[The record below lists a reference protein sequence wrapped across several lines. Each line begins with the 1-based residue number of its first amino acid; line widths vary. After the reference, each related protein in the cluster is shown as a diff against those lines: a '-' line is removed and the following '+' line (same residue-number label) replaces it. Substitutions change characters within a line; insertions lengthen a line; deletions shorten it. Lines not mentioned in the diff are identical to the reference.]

1 MEFNKAKAHV
11 KQRAIDL
18 FSKVSTNTILALSLL
33 GMVIYQLTVN
43 KETILVPPH
52 LSEEAVVS
60 RNHASKEYF
69 QPFVQMVVAVISSV
83 NPENADEVYKWIRK
97 FFIDEVWANLG
108 PQILAIKTNP
118 KFNGINLMNY
128 FSIEG
133 IEYEP
138 RTETFYVYGK
148 LTSAQYRKGRI
159 QPVRSIYATYEVR
172 MEMFAGIP
180 KVTHW
185 LPYEG
190 VPMTQVWKDKHPE
203 QAKKREAELE
213 KTVDNHQTHPHADE
227 EDIVQ
232 EKDYSITDDKADDSK
247 PASGTSKSNSQQ
259 PPENTASQIMQGIQP
274 PAPTDSS
281 SNSQDDLL

>member
-1 MEFNKAKAHV
+1 MEFNKAKARI
-11 KQRAIDL
+11 KQHAKDL
-18 FSKVSTNTILALSLL
+18 FSKASINTVLALSLL

-60 RNHASKEYF
+60 RNHASKEYY
-69 QPFVQMVVAVISSV
+69 QPFVQMVVGSISAAT
-83 NPENADEVYKWIRK
+83 PENADEVYKWTRK

-118 KFNGINLMNY
+118 KFNGINLMSY

-138 RTETFYVYGK
+138 RTEIFYVYGK

-172 MEMFAGIP
+172 MEMFAGVP

-185 LPYEG
+185 RPYEG
-190 VPMTQVWKDKHPE
+190 VPMTQIWKEKHPE
-203 QAKKREAELE
+203 LAKKREAELE
-213 KTVDNHQTHPHADE
+213 KTVENHQTHPHADE

-232 EKDYSITDDKADDSK
+232 EKDYSITDDEAADSM
-247 PASGTSKSNSQQ
+247 PASEISKSDSQQ
-259 PPENTASQIMQGIQP
+259 PPESTASQIMRGVQP
-274 PAPTDSS
+274 PAPTGSPA
-281 SNSQDDLL
+281 NSQDDLL